1 MVCISYI
8 YYISMDVLFIFP
20 SYVLYPYTHIYIY
33 IMMVDISYFMVVD
46 CVYIMIIMGIS
57 WYVSSYTIYRY
68 THSIPNVHNQESCV
82 MCIWSPWI
90 KVRSK
95 IHWLRGWLQGERY
108 LLRKYLDPQDKYTCV
123 YIYAHTASWNIIKH
137 TRTHST
143 SPYPSSVHIIT
154 SPPF

>member
-1 MVCISYI
+1 
-8 YYISMDVLFIFP
+8 MDVLFIYP
-20 SYVLYPYTHIYIY
+20 SYVPIYPYIYHDGWY
-33 IMMVDISYFMVVD
+33 IIFYDGWLCLYNDYYV
-46 CVYIMIIMGIS
+46 GIS

-82 MCIWSPWI
+82 LCIWSRWI

-95 IHWLRGWLQGERY
+95 IHWLRGWHDWGERY

-123 YIYAHTASWNIIKH
+123 YIYIHADTASWNIIKH
-137 TRTHST
+137 TSTHST
-143 SPYPSSVHIIT
+143 SPYPSSIHIVT